1 MHTTWFFFC
10 VFTAVWLTSLLWMW
24 IERRRRQ
31 LSFSQQEAYWMGW
44 ISLSVFS
51 AAVLYGLGTNG
62 LLVRRFPKA
71 VPVSD
76 MLAMGFM
83 LALPAVAWSRL
94 FRQQEGGATGGSD
107 ERTPSHR
114 NFGILGLNDGEPV
127 ARSIEHFDRL
137 EVVPVDLLPA
147 AQIFHPEQTGE
158 HPNTAPMKAIPIE
171 AITIEANPI
180 EATQDR
186 LIETAELLV
195 PSQLPIAS
203 PPMEASAPL
212 PETVPVAP
220 EAPATKGI
228 DGFREHLSVLNGSW
242 QRIETIREEI
252 DEWFEQRRRLALA
265 HLETHPGVRSSGL
278 AMDLFQDFPNDKLA
292 AVDAQWGEIRRA
304 ALEISR
310 WFGDIPQTDR
320 AN

>member
-1 MHTTWFFFC
+1 
-10 VFTAVWLTSLLWMW
+10 
-24 IERRRRQ
+24 
-31 LSFSQQEAYWMGW
+31 MGW

-94 FRQQEGGATGGSD
+94 YRQQEGGATGGSD

-310 WFGDIPQTDR
+310 WFGDAP
-320 AN
+320 APEPNH

>member
-1 MHTTWFFFC
+1 
-10 VFTAVWLTSLLWMW
+10 
-24 IERRRRQ
+24 
-31 LSFSQQEAYWMGW
+31 MGW

-62 LLVRRFPKA
+62 LLARRFPKA

-94 FRQQEGGATGGSD
+94 YRQQEGRATEGSD

-127 ARSIEHFDRL
+127 ARLIENFDRR
-137 EVVPVDLLPA
+137 EVVPVEPA
-147 AQIFHPEQTGE
+147 AQNFHPEHSGE
-158 HPNTAPMKAIPIE
+158 HPNTAPMKALPIE
-171 AITIEANPI
+171 AISIEANPI

-195 PSQLPIAS
+195 PSQLPMAS
-203 PPMEASAPL
+203 PPIEASAPL
-212 PETVPVAP
+212 LDIAPAAP
-220 EAPATKGI
+220 EAPATNGI
-228 DGFREHLSVLNGSW
+228 NGFREHLSVLNGSW

-252 DEWFEQRRRLALA
+252 DQWFEQRRRQALV
-265 HLETHPGVRSSGL
+265 HLETHPGMRASGL

>member
-1 MHTTWFFFC
+1 
-10 VFTAVWLTSLLWMW
+10 
-24 IERRRRQ
+24 
-31 LSFSQQEAYWMGW
+31 MGW

-62 LLVRRFPKA
+62 LLARRFPKA

-94 FRQQEGGATGGSD
+94 YRQQEGGATGGSD

-114 NFGILGLNDGEPV
+114 NFGMLGLNDGEPV
-127 ARSIEHFDRL
+127 ARLSGSFDRL
-137 EVVPVDLLPA
+137 EVVPWDLLPA
-147 AQIFHPEQTGE
+147 AQIFHPEHSGE
-158 HPNTAPMKAIPIE
+158 HPNTAPMKAIPVE
-171 AITIEANPI
+171 AITIEANPTETPQNRWI
-180 EATQDR
+180 E
-186 LIETAELLV
+186 IAELRA

-203 PPMEASAPL
+203 PPTEASTPL
-212 PETVPVAP
+212 LDTAPVAP

-252 DEWFEQRRRLALA
+252 DQWFEQRRRQALV
-265 HLETHPGVRSSGL
+265 HLETHPGMRSSGR

-320 AN
+320 AH

>member
-1 MHTTWFFFC
+1 MHTTWFFFS
-10 VFTAVWLTSLLWMW
+10 VFTAVWLTSLLWLL

-62 LLVRRFPKA
+62 LLARRFPKA

-94 FRQQEGGATGGSD
+94 YRQQEGGATGGSD

-114 NFGILGLNDGEPV
+114 NFGILSLNDGEPV
-127 ARSIEHFDRL
+127 ARLIENFDRL
-137 EVVPVDLLPA
+137 EVVSVDLLPA
-147 AQIFHPEQTGE
+147 AQNFHPEHSGE
-158 HPNTAPMKAIPIE
+158 HPNTAPM
-171 AITIEANPI
+171 
-180 EATQDR
+180 
-186 LIETAELLV
+186 V

-203 PPMEASAPL
+203 PPIEASAPL
-212 PETVPVAP
+212 LDTAHVAP

-252 DEWFEQRRRLALA
+252 DQWFEQRRRQALV
-265 HLETHPGVRSSGL
+265 HLETHPGMRGSGL